1 MRQLGAEQ
9 LRPQQAEFEA
19 EQQIAVLERAV
30 DACADDSACLHAL
43 TAETDAR
50 RDADGPLVV

>member
-1 MRQLGAEQ
+1 MYLSIQVA
-9 LRPQQAEFEA
+9 A
-19 EQQIAVLERAV
+19 LESAV